1 MPFDLGATVR
11 LTGECRDPDG
21 TLATAATA
29 VVTITL
35 PNETTVTPP
44 VTEDPDTAGRYRADY
59 VTTTPGRHT
68 VRWVWTGPAAAYTDV
83 FDVQEEAPPA
93 ILSLRDAR
101 EHLNRVSTTDD
112 DELRFWNN
120 ATTRAVE
127 YFVGPVVTRSFTEEH
142 QVRNALMVVL
152 HRTPVLAVTAVTS
165 LLTGGVVYAAD
176 SLHVD
181 RDTGE
186 VLRLDG
192 GRLTGR
198 LRFTYRAGRTVIP
211 ENIRGA
217 ARIILE
223 HLWLTQR
230 GNRGNRGGLAGGGQD
245 LSEPIPGLGYAIPNR
260 ALQLLE
266 PDRLPPGVA

>member
-11 LTGECRDPDG
+11 LTGECRDPGG
-21 TLATAATA
+21 TLASAATA
-29 VVTITL
+29 VVTVTL
-35 PNETTVTPP
+35 PDATTVTPA
-44 VTEDPDTAGRYRADY
+44 VTETPDTPGKYQADY
-59 VTTTPGRHT
+59 VSTTPGRHA
-68 VRWVWTGPAAAYTDV
+68 VRWVWTEPAAAYTDV
-83 FDVQEEAPPA
+83 FDVQDEAPPA

-101 EHLNRVSTTDD
+101 QHLNRVSTTDD

-127 YFVGPVVTRSFTEEH
+127 YFVGPVVARSFTEEH
-142 QVRNALMVVL
+142 HLRNARAVVL
-152 HRTPVLAVTAVTS
+152 HRTPVLALTAVDS
-165 LLTGGVVYAAD
+165 VLTGGTAYPAD
-176 SLHVD
+176 RLHVD
-181 RDTGE
+181 RSTGE
-186 VLRLDG
+186 VLPLTG
-192 GRLTGR
+192 GRLDGR

-211 ENIRGA
+211 ENILAG

-230 GNRGNRGGLAGGGQD
+230 GNRGGLAGGGQD
-245 LSEPIPGLGYAIPNR
+245 YAVTEPIPGLGYAVPNR

>member
-11 LTGECRDPDG
+11 LSGECRDPGG
-21 TLATAATA
+21 TLASAATA
-29 VVTITL
+29 VVTVTL
-35 PNETTVTPP
+35 PDETTISPT
-44 VTEDPDTAGRYRADY
+44 VTEDPDTAGKYWTDY
-59 VTTTPGRHT
+59 VTTTPGRHS
-68 VRWVWTGPAAAYTDV
+68 VRWVWTEPAAAYTDV

-93 ILSLRDAR
+93 ILSLADAR
-101 EHLNRVSTTDD
+101 QHLNLVSTKDD
-112 DELRFWNN
+112 GEVRFWNT

-127 YFVGPVVTRSFTEEH
+127 YFVGPVVARSFTEEH
-142 QVRNALMVVL
+142 QVRVSRTVVL
-152 HRTPVLAVTAVTS
+152 HRTPVLAVTAVTT
-165 LLTGGVVYAAD
+165 LLTGGVSYSVD

-192 GRLTGR
+192 GRLDGR

-211 ENIRGA
+211 ENITAG

-230 GNRGNRGGLAGGGQD
+230 GSRGGLAGGGQD
-245 LSEPIPGLGYAIPNR
+245 LSEPVPGLGYAIPNR

>member
-1 MPFDLGATVR
+1 MPFELGATVR

-21 TLATAATA
+21 TLATAASA

-35 PNETTVTPP
+35 PDETAVTPA
-44 VTEDPDTAGRYRADY
+44 VTEDPDKPGTYRADY

-93 ILSLRDAR
+93 ILSLADAR
-101 EHLNRVSTTDD
+101 QHLNLVSTRDD
-112 DELRFWNN
+112 GEVRFWIN

-127 YFVGPVVTRSFTEEH
+127 FFVGPVVARSFTEEH
-142 QVRNALMVVL
+142 QVRDARAVVL
-152 HRTPVLAVTAVTS
+152 HRAPVLAVTAVVS
-165 LLTGGVVYAAD
+165 VLTGGVTYTVD

-186 VLRLDG
+186 VIRLDG
-192 GRLTGR
+192 GRLSGR

-230 GNRGNRGGLAGGGQD
+230 GNRGGLAGGGQD
-245 LSEPIPGLGYAIPNR
+245 LSEPIPGLGYAVPNR
-260 ALQLLE
+260 AIQLLE

>member
-21 TLATAATA
+21 TLATAASA

-35 PNETTVTPP
+35 PDETAVTPA
-44 VTEDPDTAGRYRADY
+44 VTEDPDKPGTYRADY

-101 EHLNRVSTTDD
+101 KHLNRVSTTDD

-127 YFVGPVVTRSFTEEH
+127 YFVGPVAARSFTEEH
-142 QVRNALMVVL
+142 QVRDARTVVL

-165 LLTGGVVYAAD
+165 LLTGGVAYAVN

-211 ENIRGA
+211 ENITAG

-230 GNRGNRGGLAGGGQD
+230 GSGGGLAGGGQD
-245 LSEPIPGLGYAIPNR
+245 VTEPIPGLGYAIPNR

>member
-21 TLATAATA
+21 TLASAATA
-29 VVTITL
+29 VVTVTL
-35 PNETTVTPP
+35 PDGMTVTPA
-44 VTEDPDTAGRYRADY
+44 VTEDPDTAGKYRADY
-59 VTTTPGRHT
+59 VTTTPGRHSA
-68 VRWVWTGPAAAYTDV
+68 RWVWTEPAAAYTDV
-83 FDVQEEAPPA
+83 FDVQEEAPPT
-93 ILSLRDAR
+93 ILSLHDAR
-101 EHLNRVSTTDD
+101 DHLNLVSTKDD
-112 DELRFWNN
+112 GELRFWNS

-127 YFVGPVVTRSFTEEH
+127 YFTGPVVARSFTEEH
-142 QVRNALMVVL
+142 AARDARAVVL
-152 HRTPVLAVTAVTS
+152 HRTPVLTVTAVES
-165 LLTGGVVYAAD
+165 VLTGGVTYAVD

-186 VLRLDG
+186 VIRLDG

-211 ENIRGA
+211 ENILAG

-230 GNRGNRGGLAGGGQD
+230 GNRGGLAGGGQD
-245 LSEPIPGLGYAIPNR
+245 LSDPIPGLGYAVPNR

-266 PDRLPPGVA
+266 ADRLPPGVA